1 MFTPPSVNQIASA
14 YQGNPAPLAQKV
26 DQDKKQHGGIPQDL
40 RQLLALN
47 DINQMRQGAGI
58 QAALNAPPNMPTVAE
73 DVQAKAKQA
82 LQARMVQEAQ
92 KQMAKDGRPGIVPM
106 GIPQPRPQP
115 EEQGIDSL
123 PSNVGESYFHG
134 GVVSFDEGGPT
145 PDTRSADDIL
155 REQMRVNEE
164 DRRRAAVERQRTEVG
179 APDTS
184 QIDRLVAELE
194 GRKAKLAAP
203 KPGYDAMMEYLAQIA
218 SAPVSTRSS
227 AAAGAYGAQQQ
238 NALQRSREEQ
248 QNALTEKMIDLAQK
262 KSDTGYQYKKELYQT
277 GNTAAEAAI
286 KQKYDAAIHVASG
299 DQAKAKLAQERD
311 LELQKLAIERQ
322 KVGAMNKPAEGI
334 QVANLLMAA
343 NPELSKEE
351 ALKQGYMISRGSEI
365 KTQQLDAAKIK
376 AFEEAKAKIDKT
388 WEGKIGAIHE
398 TVPPKN
404 EKQAEQYKRWKE
416 TKDAAIADARKELVG
431 PASGGLPQALLAPST
446 STSSAPPTA
455 GGYTVMA
462 GGKVYNFPTQAAAD
476 AFKQA
481 SGAK

>member
-47 DINQMRQGAGI
+47 DITQMREGAGL

-106 GIPQPRPQP
+106 GVPQPRPQP
-115 EEQGIDSL
+115 EDQGIDSL

-164 DRRRAAVERQRTEVG
+164 DKRRAAVERQRTEVG

-262 KSDTGYQYKKELYQT
+262 KLDTGYQYKKELYQT

-311 LELQKLAIERQ
+311 LELKKLAIERD
-322 KVGAMNKPAEGI
+322 KVGVMKINPALQIADALQKADPDRLNAIREGI
-334 QVANLLMAA
+334 ASVYGNRTGQA
-343 NPELSKEE
+343 
-351 ALKQGYMISRGSEI
+351 
-365 KTQQLDAAKIK
+365 DAALLRDYETSIK
-376 AFEEAKAKIDKT
+376 NTNERFLEKDDRRYKKA
-388 WEGKIGAIHE
+388 
-398 TVPPKN
+398 
-404 EKQAEQYKRWKE
+404 EKQAWKE
-416 TKDAAIADARKELVG
+416 DYDKAIEGVNKNYAKHGIG
-431 PASGGLPQALLAPST
+431 PLAEKGLPSAIPGATPSAT
-446 STSSAPPTA
+446 PSAPPTA
-455 GGYTVMA
+455 GGYTVMV
-462 GGKVYNFPTQAAAD
+462 GGRVFNFPTQAAAD
-476 AFKQA
+476 EFKQA